1 MTIVQSLRRIQTIK
15 ELLRVLLLGIDDN
28 SSRERILERTILKL
42 VLIVEANYIDFPMKG
57 AWHGIKMKNHLMGA
71 SCYSYFGNWNW

>member
-1 MTIVQSLRRIQTIK
+1 MTIVQSLKRIQTIK

-42 VLIVEANYIDFPMKG
+42 ILIVEANYIDFPMKG
-57 AWHGIKMKNHLMGA
+57 A
-71 SCYSYFGNWNW
+71 

>member
-1 MTIVQSLRRIQTIK
+1 MTIAQSLKQIQTIK

-42 VLIVEANYIDFPMKG
+42 VLIVEASYIDFPMKG
-57 AWHGIKMKNHLMGA
+57 A
-71 SCYSYFGNWNW
+71 

>member
-1 MTIVQSLRRIQTIK
+1 MTIVQSLKRIQTIK
-15 ELLRVLLLGIDDN
+15 ELLRVLLFGIDDN

-57 AWHGIKMKNHLMGA
+57 T
-71 SCYSYFGNWNW
+71 

>member
-42 VLIVEANYIDFPMKG
+42 VLIVEASYIDFPMKG
-57 AWHGIKMKNHLMGA
+57 A
-71 SCYSYFGNWNW
+71 

>member
-1 MTIVQSLRRIQTIK
+1 MTIVPSLKRIQTIK

-57 AWHGIKMKNHLMGA
+57 A
-71 SCYSYFGNWNW
+71 

>member
-1 MTIVQSLRRIQTIK
+1 MTIVQSLKRIQTIK

-57 AWHGIKMKNHLMGA
+57 A
-71 SCYSYFGNWNW
+71 

>member
-1 MTIVQSLRRIQTIK
+1 MTIVQSLKRIQTIK

-42 VLIVEANYIDFPMKG
+42 LLIVEANYIDLPMKG
-57 AWHGIKMKNHLMGA
+57 A
-71 SCYSYFGNWNW
+71 

>member
-1 MTIVQSLRRIQTIK
+1 MTIAQSLKRIQTIK

-42 VLIVEANYIDFPMKG
+42 VLIVEASYIDFPMKG
-57 AWHGIKMKNHLMGA
+57 A
-71 SCYSYFGNWNW
+71 

>member
-1 MTIVQSLRRIQTIK
+1 MTIVQSLKRIQTIK

-57 AWHGIKMKNHLMGA
+57 AWHGIKMKNHLRGA

>member
-57 AWHGIKMKNHLMGA
+57 A
-71 SCYSYFGNWNW
+71 

>member
-1 MTIVQSLRRIQTIK
+1 MTIVQSLRRLQTIK

-57 AWHGIKMKNHLMGA
+57 A
-71 SCYSYFGNWNW
+71 